1 MSSSG
6 ASRAATASMPSFGS
20 TAITEPAEPTRRNA
34 ALASTPVPVPMSINR
49 SPTCASTAS
58 SIGPAHWANSAGT
71 KNSSYTSAAVVETCP
86 DEALLSELVPI
97 LRWSAVTPCL

>member
-1 MSSSG
+1 MSSPG

-34 ALASTPVPVPMSINR
+34 ALAKHTRAGPDVDQPIAP
-49 SPTCASTAS
+49 CASTAS

-71 KNSSYTSAAVVETCP
+71 KNSSYTSAAVVETWP
-86 DEALLSELVPI
+86 VGLGL
-97 LRWSAVTPCL
+97 